1 MAPKRRP
8 SSVKEAPAASDAAS
22 SDAEQPE
29 EQPEQED
36 AAPPPPPPPQAIVPL
51 DRATIDRIAA
61 GEVVARPGNAL
72 KEMFENA
79 IDAGAR
85 TIAVSVAEGGV
96 KLLRVS
102 DDGSGVRKSDLKLL
116 CVRHAT
122 SKLRTFEDLQSIQS
136 FGFRGE
142 ALASISH
149 VAKLSIL
156 TKTREAPCA
165 YRCAYRDG
173 EPVDGPTPCA
183 GADGTTIT
191 VEDLFYNMPT
201 RRRAMASSAAD
212 QYHFVSRVCG
222 AYAVHYAGRGVSVS
236 CRKAQG
242 ACDVNVAGGDTLA
255 AIRAVHGAVAD
266 DVREF
271 SCARKPGDDPDVCTQ
286 DDGGEHACEFACRGF
301 VSRRAREHSTLG
313 ATPTARDAAKR
324 FTLFVN
330 DRLVESA
337 AFKRMV
343 DEAYAASADA
353 ADGLGSRG
361 KAKPFAYLAIDVPGR
376 HVDVNVHPTKKEVAF
391 LYEAP
396 ILDTI
401 RCHLEKL
408 VAETAH
414 EMRIADLSDAK
425 LTASP
430 KRRKTSGGSRSSLSQ
445 ASLSQ
450 DAAPRPSQP
459 RAEPSLSQRPEKMI
473 RTDPRD
479 QRMDAFFSPSQR
491 KRAPPP
497 AAVVG
502 NMEPLWPRPSQD
514 DDDDDYAPPP
524 PPPPDTESSP
534 ADDDDDDDGAAPSP
548 ASPVARRTRRAD
560 RPSPARPFRHSPSK
574 SWSPQGDG
582 APPPSTQ
589 ETAPPSSAND
599 DDDDAPAGDD
609 DDDDDAAAPPADDDD
624 DDDAEAAPKRPR
636 RRAAPAPD
644 EAPELTVS
652 QEGGTASFRAAPVA
666 RDGGGAGV
674 GFCSKCGARKDEN
687 LATVPGAFSF
697 AYEQLA
703 KGTQMC
709 EECGAVVS
717 ADGGLLKKQY
727 ELAVRE
733 TACKYDSVRELLD
746 AIRARRPGVQSAE
759 AMRQHVLVGHYD
771 AHWTIIQ
778 HGTHLAL
785 ANTGALSVE
794 LFYQLAIRQ
803 FGESPT
809 IEFDPP
815 GDLVFLM
822 SAYLRNEEPDRTE
835 ASAAADAA
843 KAAATLG
850 SKAAMLE
857 EYFSVKIDAEKG
869 LLLGMPEL
877 LREYVPEPSAI
888 PRFLWVLANET
899 EWRYEKACF
908 ENVARALGTC
918 YATLPS
924 DDADEKVLNE
934 RAEAVLKT
942 SILPALKTL
951 LLPPE
956 DLADADAVIKLTSL
970 ERMYRVFERC

>member
-1 MAPKRRP
+1 
-8 SSVKEAPAASDAAS
+8 
-22 SDAEQPE
+22 
-29 EQPEQED
+29 
-36 AAPPPPPPPQAIVPL
+36 
-51 DRATIDRIAA
+51 
-61 GEVVARPGNAL
+61 
-72 KEMFENA
+72 MFENA

-102 DDGSGVRKSDLKLL
+102 DDARARKADL
-116 CVRHAT
+116 AA
-122 SKLRTFEDLQSIQS
+122 LRAPRDVQALTFEDLQSIQS

-156 TKTREAPCA
+156 TKTRDGVR
-165 YRCAYRDG
+165 RCAYRDG

-201 RRRAMASSAAD
+201 RRRAMASSPRTSTAR
-212 QYHFVSRVCG
+212 SRLRRLRDPL
-222 AYAVHYAGRGVSVS
+222 RGPRRV
-236 CRKAQG
+236 RELPQAHG

-255 AIRAVHGAVAD
+255 AIR
-266 DVREF
+266 
-271 SCARKPGDDPDVCTQ
+271 

-313 ATPTARDAAKR
+313 ATPTARRREAVHASSTTASSSPR
-324 FTLFVN
+324 PS
-330 DRLVESA
+330 SA
-337 AFKRMV
+337 WSTRPTRRRPTPPTAW
-343 DEAYAASADA
+343 EP
-353 ADGLGSRG
+353 GQG
-361 KAKPFAYLAIDVPGR
+361 KPFAYLAIDVPGTTSTPT
-376 HVDVNVHPTKKEVAF
+376 HPTKKEVAF

-414 EMRIADLSDAK
+414 EMRIADLSDRK

-430 KRRKTSGGSRSSLSQ
+430 KRRKTSGGSQSSRR
-445 ASLSQ
+445 ARCRRR
-450 DAAPRPSQP
+450 AAPSQP
-459 RAEPSLSQRPEKMI
+459 RKEPSLSQRPEKMI

-491 KRAPPP
+491 KRA
-497 AAVVG
+497 AAAAQH
-502 NMEPLWPRPSQD
+502 EPLAPPSQD

-524 PPPPDTESSP
+524 PPPDAESSP
-534 ADDDDDDDGAAPSP
+534 ADDDDDGAAPSP
-548 ASPVARRTRRAD
+548 ASPAAGGRGAD
-560 RPSPARPFRHSPSK
+560 RPPAALPPLAEQVVVAPGRRRAAAVDAGDRAAVVG
-574 SWSPQGDG
+574 QRRRRRRAGGRRRRRRRRGARRAGGDG
-582 APPPSTQ
+582 
-589 ETAPPSSAND
+589 
-599 DDDDAPAGDD
+599 
-609 DDDDDAAAPPADDDD
+609 
-624 DDDAEAAPKRPR
+624 DDDAEAAPKRLR

-644 EAPELTVS
+644 EAPELT
-652 QEGGTASFRAAPVA
+652 G
-666 RDGGGAGV
+666 
-674 GFCSKCGARKDEN
+674 EN

-709 EECGAVVS
+709 ECGAVVS
-717 ADGGLLKKQY
+717 ADGGLLKQY
-727 ELAVRE
+727 ELAVRRPRAS
-733 TACKYDSVRELLD
+733 TSASSSTRS
-746 AIRARRPGVQSAE
+746 ARRPGVQSAE

-803 FGESPT
+803 FGEAPT

-815 GDLVFLM
+815 GDLAFLM
-822 SAYLRNEEPDRTE
+822 AAHLRSEEPDRTE

-850 SKAAMLE
+850 SKAAML

-888 PRFLWVLANET
+888 PRFLWVLANDT

>member
-1 MAPKRRP
+1 MSQNLMFSGSAADMLKSMGAAVPDQQPQTSLEEAQAAKRKMDAEKVCTDEHCTEDHARRHDHGDGKVCTADHGHGGHDHANHGHGGHDHATCTADHDHGGHDHA
-8 SSVKEAPAASDAAS
+8 SHDHGGHDHATCTMDHDHGSHDEKAGGHDHGHGHGHEKKAEDRGHGHGHGHEKKEASGHDHGATTTA
-22 SDAEQPE
+22 
-29 EQPEQED
+29 
-36 AAPPPPPPPQAIVPL
+36 AAPRPRRRRRAPHRHRAL

-96 KLLRVS
+96 KLLAWRRRL
-102 DDGSGVRKSDLKLL
+102 GVRKADLRLL

-156 TKTREAPCA
+156 TKTTA
-165 YRCAYRDG
+165 
-173 EPVDGPTPCA
+173 
-183 GADGTTIT
+183 
-191 VEDLFYNMPT
+191 DLFYNMPT
-201 RRRAMASSAAD
+201 RRRAMAASAAD

-236 CRKAQG
+236 CRRPTAP
-242 ACDVNVAGGDTLA
+242 ATSTSPA
-255 AIRAVHGAVAD
+255 ATRSRPSAVHGAVAD

-313 ATPTARDAAKR
+313 ATPTARRREAVHA
-324 FTLFVN
+324 LVN

-353 ADGLGSRG
+353 ADGLGAG
-361 KAKPFAYLAIDVPGR
+361 A
-376 HVDVNVHPTKKEVAF
+376 
-391 LYEAP
+391 
-396 ILDTI
+396 
-401 RCHLEKL
+401 
-408 VAETAH
+408 
-414 EMRIADLSDAK
+414 
-425 LTASP
+425 
-430 KRRKTSGGSRSSLSQ
+430 
-445 ASLSQ
+445 
-450 DAAPRPSQP
+450 RPS
-459 RAEPSLSQRPEKMI
+459 PSPEA
-473 RTDPRD
+473 RRRRRRRRNT
-479 QRMDAFFSPSQR
+479 
-491 KRAPPP
+491 
-497 AAVVG
+497 
-502 NMEPLWPRPSQD
+502 EPLWPRPSQD

-524 PPPPDTESSP
+524 PPPDAESSP
-534 ADDDDDDDGAAPSP
+534 ADDDDDDGAAPSP
-548 ASPVARRTRRAD
+548 ASPVAAGGRGADRRRRAL
-560 RPSPARPFRHSPSK
+560 PPLAE
-574 SWSPQGDG
+574 QVVV
-582 APPPSTQ
+582 APGRRR
-589 ETAPPSSAND
+589 AAAVD
-599 DDDDAPAGDD
+599 AGDR
-609 DDDDDAAAPPADDDD
+609 AAVVGQRRRRRRAGGRRRRRRRRAAPPAGDDD
-624 DDDAEAAPKRPR
+624 DDDAEAAPKRLR

-652 QEGGTASFRAAPVA
+652 REGGTASFRAAPVA
-666 RDGGGAGV
+666 RDGGGGGV

-803 FGESPT
+803 FGEAPT
-809 IEFDPP
+809 ID
-815 GDLVFLM
+815 
-822 SAYLRNEEPDRTE
+822 EEPDRTE

-888 PRFLWVLANET
+888 PRFLWVLANDT

>member
-29 EQPEQED
+29 EQPEQAD

-102 DDGSGVRKSDLKLL
+102 DDGSGVRKSDLRLL

-156 TKTREAPCA
+156 TKTRDGPRA

-236 CRKAQG
+236 CRKAHG

-301 VSRRAREHSTLG
+301 
-313 ATPTARDAAKR
+313 
-324 FTLFVN
+324 
-330 DRLVESA
+330 SA

-361 KAKPFAYLAIDVPGR
+361 KAKPFAYLAVDVPGH

-430 KRRKTSGGSRSSLSQ
+430 KRRKTSGGSQGSPSRG
-445 ASLSQ
+445 SLSQ

-459 RAEPSLSQRPEKMI
+459 RKEPSLSQRPEKMI

-502 NMEPLWPRPSQD
+502 NTEPLWPRPSQD
-514 DDDDDYAPPP
+514 DDDDEYAPPP
-524 PPPPDTESSP
+524 PPPDAESSP
-534 ADDDDDDDGAAPSP
+534 ADDDDDDGGAPSP
-548 ASPVARRTRRAD
+548 ASPVAGGRGAD
-560 RPSPARPFRHSPSK
+560 RPPRALPPLAE
-574 SWSPQGDG
+574 QG
-582 APPPSTQ
+582 
-589 ETAPPSSAND
+589 
-599 DDDDAPAGDD
+599 
-609 DDDDDAAAPPADDDD
+609 
-624 DDDAEAAPKRPR
+624 
-636 RRAAPAPD
+636 
-644 EAPELTVS
+644 
-652 QEGGTASFRAAPVA
+652 
-666 RDGGGAGV
+666 
-674 GFCSKCGARKDEN
+674 EN

-717 ADGGLLKKQY
+717 ADGGLLKQY
-727 ELAVRE
+727 ELA
-733 TACKYDSVRELLD
+733 
-746 AIRARRPGVQSAE
+746 SAE

-803 FGESPT
+803 FGEAPI

-815 GDLVFLM
+815 GDLAFLM
-822 SAYLRNEEPDRTE
+822 AAHLRSEEPDRTE

-843 KAAATLG
+843 EAAATLG

-857 EYFSVKIDAEKG
+857 EYFSVKIDAEQG

-888 PRFLWVLANET
+888 PR
-899 EWRYEKACF
+899 
-908 ENVARALGTC
+908 
-918 YATLPS
+918 

-934 RAEAVLKT
+934 RAEAVLKN